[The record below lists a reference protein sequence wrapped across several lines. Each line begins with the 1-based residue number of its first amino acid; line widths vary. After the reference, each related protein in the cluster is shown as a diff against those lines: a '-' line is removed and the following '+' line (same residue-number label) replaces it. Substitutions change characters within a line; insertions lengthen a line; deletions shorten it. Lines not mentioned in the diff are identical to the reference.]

1 MFLFLCLVAILC
13 VWKTYI
19 FIHVQ
24 MKRSALSAIPQPPL
38 DSISG
43 GHEPSVNKAKDE
55 NRFLDLFVDW
65 IGLYGNTILFYI
77 GARPFIFTADPN
89 MLKLVSTD
97 LISFKKVA
105 ALPNRS
111 LFGQK
116 IIGTDSILSG
126 GGLRWAVKRKCM
138 SQFFAKNNMSELFK
152 VCKPHMEGRDL
163 LRWKDLIKK
172 GNTIELHDQLSITFT
187 SYLHCLGLEKFLTAD
202 DIADKTANILEAI
215 PKPLFQRYSY
225 IISSDKTRMFK
236 LIKQMRS
243 DAQQVILERYEE
255 ISNNP
260 DEPIPKMDM
269 LAYLIEANKSNDG
282 QELNTQEFVV
292 ESVVD
297 DVITVCLVMDNMVKQ
312 VCALFMFLNDVP
324 EVQV

>member
-1 MFLFLCLVAILC
+1 
-13 VWKTYI
+13 
-19 FIHVQ
+19 
-24 MKRSALSAIPQPPL
+24 
-38 DSISG
+38 
-43 GHEPSVNKAKDE
+43 
-55 NRFLDLFVDW
+55 
-65 IGLYGNTILFYI
+65 
-77 GARPFIFTADPN
+77 
-89 MLKLVSTD
+89 
-97 LISFKKVA
+97 
-105 ALPNRS
+105 
-111 LFGQK
+111 
-116 IIGTDSILSG
+116 
-126 GGLRWAVKRKCM
+126 
-138 SQFFAKNNMSELFK
+138 
-152 VCKPHMEGRDL
+152 
-163 LRWKDLIKK
+163 
-172 GNTIELHDQLSITFT
+172 
-187 SYLHCLGLEKFLTAD
+187 
-202 DIADKTANILEAI
+202 
-215 PKPLFQRYSY
+215 
-225 IISSDKTRMFK
+225 MFK